1 MVDLVIDLD
10 EEISSLDID
19 WNPKPKT
26 DDEMRKEASV
36 SEYCITVLE
45 TFLRLFPQVY
55 ISLQLTIINPRS
67 HEERKFAQKK
77 LKMFE
82 RIVTEM
88 PMDNILRYSDP
99 RLTNA
104 ICNKIQRKR
113 YLEKIK
119 NES

>member
-1 MVDLVIDLD
+1 MADLVVDLD
-10 EEISSLDID
+10 EEIASLDID
-19 WNPKPKT
+19 WNPRPKT
-26 DDEMRKEASV
+26 DDEMRGEASDGV
-36 SEYCITVLE
+36 YCVTVLD

-67 HEERKFAQKK
+67 TEERKFAQKK
-77 LKMFE
+77 MKMFE

-88 PMDNILRYSDP
+88 PMDRILQYVDP

-113 YLEKIK
+113 YLEKLK
-119 NES
+119 NE